1 MNGTLFTLT
10 IEPVVMKTDTK
21 QEIMKH
27 DSRDEFRPGATIA
40 VLTLLL
46 AFIASSV
53 YILISGYL
61 NIA

>member
-1 MNGTLFTLT
+1 
-10 IEPVVMKTDTK
+10 MKTDTK
-21 QEIMKH
+21 LNETVKNE
-27 DSRDEFRPGATIA
+27 SSDEFRPGATIA

-53 YILISGYL
+53 YILITGYL

>member
-1 MNGTLFTLT
+1 MESGTKHN
-10 IEPVVMKTDTK
+10 ITK
-21 QEIMKH
+21 RETKE
-27 DSRDEFRPGATIA
+27 DFKPGATIA
-40 VLTLLL
+40 VLALLL

>member
-1 MNGTLFTLT
+1 
-10 IEPVVMKTDTK
+10 MKTDTK
-21 QEIMKH
+21 TKSFSQEESLDK
-27 DSRDEFRPGATIA
+27 DDFKPGATIA

-53 YILISGYL
+53 YILISGFF

>member
-1 MNGTLFTLT
+1 METGKNTTT
-10 IEPVVMKTDTK
+10 RSESK
-21 QEIMKH
+21 
-27 DSRDEFRPGATIA
+27 DEFRPGATIA
-40 VLTLLL
+40 VLALLL

>member
-1 MNGTLFTLT
+1 
-10 IEPVVMKTDTK
+10 MKTDTK
-21 QEIMKH
+21 TKSAVETESMEYK
-27 DSRDEFRPGATIA
+27 DEFRPGATIA

-61 NIA
+61 NIV